1 MDLISLI
8 VELWKHLL
16 DPVLKTAWS
25 SLHFWRYAGLSLL
38 TLAVIGFVYRKRLV
52 EVLTSKP
59 GREHDKNLFKD
70 FLADL
75 PSSGGIQFI
84 GYHDFAGSFRCER
97 LNDLDHFIDIWG
109 NPEHEFIDPIIEAK
123 RIELYNAIHD
133 FLSTVGQ
140 FTTLRGD
147 GVQTIKLSSAQANY
161 EQSDRLKKEA
171 SQLNKS
177 AAMAF
182 RMYTEFVRFAKK
194 DLLS

>member
-1 MDLISLI
+1 MDLISPI

-16 DPVLKTAWS
+16 DPVLTTAWS
-25 SLHFWRYAGLSLL
+25 SLHVWRYAGLSLL
-38 TLAVIGFVYRKRLV
+38 TLTVLVFVCRKRLV

-59 GREHDKNLFKD
+59 GREHDNNLFKD

-84 GYHDFAGSFRCER
+84 GYHDFVGSFRCER
-97 LNDLDHFIDIWG
+97 LDDLHHFIDTWG

-123 RIELYNAIHD
+123 RVELCNAISD
-133 FLSTVGQ
+133 FLSTAGQ

-161 EQSDRLKKEA
+161 EHSDRLKKEA

-177 AAMAF
+177 AAKAL
-182 RMYTEFVRFAKK
+182 RIYTEFVRLAKK